1 MKKRKGKGSRIKGD
15 LPKQLGWLAPGL
27 GVKRWFVPIILGI
40 TLIAV
45 GLAILFLDIY
55 RKAPDTW
62 WLPVLSAA
70 SLREFSRP
78 VRVILFGL
86 LGVALILWGVSGL
99 NRSLLAPYMR
109 KGRPMLDDLTQ
120 HRRLERGPKI
130 VAVGGG
136 HGLSVLLRGLKNHT
150 YNLTAVVTVA
160 DDGGSSGRIRRS
172 SGMLPPGDIRNCLAA
187 LASDETLLTQL
198 FQYRFSSADIGL
210 EGHSFGNLFIYALSE
225 IMGSFEEAVAESGRV
240 LAVHGRV
247 LPATLHDVKLV
258 ADVAL
263 PFAVSEVRVEGESK
277 IPKFPGKVNRIWLEP
292 NAPPA
297 YPQVIQALLG
307 ADLIVMGPGSLF
319 TSLLPNLLVPD
330 IAAAV
335 RASRALK
342 IYVCNITT
350 QPGETDGFT
359 CGDHI
364 QAIGDHA
371 GEGLFDII
379 VVNSQQDGNLPE
391 GYQWV
396 VVDEEM
402 ESQYPLYQADL
413 VNSDYLTSHDGEK
426 LSKVLMDLLQERT
439 GPLVE

>member
-1 MKKRKGKGSRIKGD
+1 MNKKKGKSSKIMGD
-15 LPKQLGWLAPGL
+15 LPKQLGWLVPGL
-27 GVKRWFVPIILGI
+27 GVKRWFIPIILGI

-55 RKAPDTW
+55 RNAPDTW
-62 WLPVLSAA
+62 WLPVISAA
-70 SLREFSRP
+70 SLRVFSRP
-78 VRVILFGL
+78 VRVLLFGL
-86 LGVALILWGVSGL
+86 IGVASILWGVSGL
-99 NRSLLAPYMR
+99 NRSLLSPYIR

-120 HRRLERGPKI
+120 RRRLERAPKI

-136 HGLSVLLRGLKNHT
+136 HGLSVLLSGLKNHT

-187 LASDETLLTQL
+187 LANDETLLTQL
-198 FQYRFSSADIGL
+198 FQYRFSSGGIGL

-247 LPATLHDVKLV
+247 LPATLLDVQLV

-277 IPKFPGKVNRIWLEP
+277 IPKFPGKVNRVWLEP
-292 NAPPA
+292 NAPSA

-307 ADLIVMGPGSLF
+307 ADLIVIGPGSLF

-330 IAAAV
+330 IAAAI

-342 IYVCNITT
+342 IFVCNVTT

-364 QAIGDHA
+364 QAIVDHV

-379 VVNSQQDGNLPE
+379 VVNSRQEGNLPE

-396 VVDEEM
+396 TVTEAV

-413 VNSDYLTSHDGEK
+413 VNSEYLTSHDREK

>member
-27 GVKRWFVPIILGI
+27 GVKRWFIPIILGI

-55 RKAPDTW
+55 RNAPDTW

-86 LGVALILWGVSGL
+86 IGVALILWGVSGL
-99 NRSLLAPYMR
+99 NRSLLAPYLR

-247 LPATLHDVKLV
+247 LPATLLDVKLV

-263 PFAVSEVRVEGESK
+263 PYAVSEVRVEGESK
-277 IPKFPGKVNRIWLEP
+277 IPKFPGKVNRVWLEP

-364 QAIGDHA
+364 QAIGDHV

-379 VVNSQQDGNLPE
+379 VVNAKQDGNLPE

-396 VVDEEM
+396 VVDEEI